1 MAAMSMISMGMQL
14 VGGAVQAKGI
24 KAQGDADYESGLY
37 NANTAREDAGIA
49 ATQTTADVAKARTS
63 QALDTGKF
71 KAAAGVTGGMTGSNL
86 DILSSNAVQQE
97 LDILTIKQQGAL
109 TQRSLL
115 NQAGIDIAGA
125 ENAKKQSRLEAA
137 AAMLGSASKA
147 AATASSSYGAKK

>member
-1 MAAMSMISMGMQL
+1 MAALSMVSMGMQL
-14 VGGAVQAKGI
+14 AGGALQAKGI
-24 KAQGDADYESGLY
+24 KAQGDADYASGMY

-49 ATQTTADVAKARTS
+49 ATQTVADIAKDRTS

-109 TQRSLL
+109 TQRNLL
-115 NQAGIDIAGA
+115 NQAGLDIAGA
-125 ENAKKQSRLEAA
+125 ENAKKQSRLEAGA
-137 AAMLGSASKA
+137 ALLGSASKA
-147 AATASSSYGAKK
+147 ASSASSSYQAQK